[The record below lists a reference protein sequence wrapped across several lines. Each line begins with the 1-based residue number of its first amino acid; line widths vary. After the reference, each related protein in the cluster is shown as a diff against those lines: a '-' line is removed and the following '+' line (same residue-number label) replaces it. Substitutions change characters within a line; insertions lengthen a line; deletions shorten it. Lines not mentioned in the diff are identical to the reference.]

1 MSKPLLELKN
11 ISIKY
16 DDKIVVNDISMT
28 VQEGE
33 IIGIVGESGSGK
45 STLIKSIIGIL
56 GDGGQV
62 IEGSII
68 YEGKDITNLTQ
79 KELMK
84 IRGKSIG
91 MIFQDCKSSFCPIRT
106 IGNQLYDLMKA
117 NMKITK
123 KEALARGEEIL
134 RELNITDPKRF
145 LKSYPFELSGGMNQ
159 RAGIMMAMACNPKI
173 ILADEPTSA
182 LDVTVQSKVIGE
194 LMNLREKFGTT
205 IIIVSHN
212 MGVISLMSDKALVM
226 KDGKCVE
233 QNLTEN
239 IFNYPTRG
247 YTKELIN
254 AMPKLK
260 KKVVEM
266 SIIDLLKS
274 EY

>member
-16 DDKIVVNDISMT
+16 DDKIVVNDISIT

-56 GDGGQV
+56 GEGGQI
-62 IEGSII
+62 IEGNIL
-68 YEGKDITNLTQ
+68 YEGKDITNLN
-79 KELMK
+79 KRELMK
-84 IRGKSIG
+84 IRGKAIG

-106 IGNQLYDLMKA
+106 IVK
-117 NMKITK
+117 
-123 KEALARGEEIL
+123 
-134 RELNITDPKRF
+134 DPKKF

-182 LDVTVQSKVIGE
+182 LDVTVQCKVIGE
-194 LMNLREKFGTT
+194 LMNLRKKFGTT

-212 MGVISLMSDKALVM
+212 MGVISLMTDKALVM

-239 IFNYPTRG
+239 IFNYPTMT

-254 AMPKLK
+254 AMPKLR
-260 KKVVEM
+260 KKVV
-266 SIIDLLKS
+266 
-274 EY
+274 

>member
-1 MSKPLLELKN
+1 MKKPLLELKN

-106 IGNQLYDLMKA
+106 IVNQLYDLMKA

-123 KEALARGEEIL
+123 KEALSRG
-134 RELNITDPKRF
+134 
-145 LKSYPFELSGGMNQ
+145 
-159 RAGIMMAMACNPKI
+159 
-173 ILADEPTSA
+173 
-182 LDVTVQSKVIGE
+182 
-194 LMNLREKFGTT
+194 
-205 IIIVSHN
+205 
-212 MGVISLMSDKALVM
+212 
-226 KDGKCVE
+226 
-233 QNLTEN
+233 
-239 IFNYPTRG
+239 
-247 YTKELIN
+247 
-254 AMPKLK
+254 
-260 KKVVEM
+260 
-266 SIIDLLKS
+266 
-274 EY
+274 